1 MIELCCN
8 ASLAGSLGHI
18 QQAGTV
24 LMLPAGLDL
33 GRATIPDP
41 ASPQW
46 AVLRDRAEEPV
57 RIWTDRTPASQCA
70 LRFAACLLTG
80 TPDRAVLQLILPDWE
95 ARPDGVIVEHGSWGD
110 LAPEELAAH
119 LSETVELPPLRVRML
134 AGEWRTLADE
144 NAPLRAMV
152 NGRLISVEAGFYD
165 PLILRELPEGPVQ
178 VASLIG
184 NVLGRQRPGADD
196 RLLAGRIRAMLDAG
210 ALRMVGENPDRF
222 YASVVER
229 V

>member
-8 ASLAGSLGHI
+8 ASLAGSLGHVPR
-18 QQAGTV
+18 AGTV
-24 LMLPAGLDL
+24 LMLPADLDQD
-33 GRATIPDP
+33 GAAVP
-41 ASPQW
+41 APAAPQW

-95 ARPDGVIVEHGSWGD
+95 ARPDDMILEHGSWGD

-119 LSETVELPPLRVRML
+119 LSEAVELPPLRVRML

-178 VASLIG
+178 VANLIG
-184 NVLGRQRPGADD
+184 NVLGRQRPGVDD

-210 ALRMVGENPDRF
+210 ALRMVREDPDRF

-229 V
+229 A

>member
-24 LMLPAGLDL
+24 LMLPADLDQ
-33 GRATIPDP
+33 GRVAVPDS
-41 ASPQW
+41 AAPQW

-95 ARPDGVIVEHGSWGD
+95 TRPDGVILEHGSWGD
-110 LAPEELAAH
+110 PAPEELAAH
-119 LSETVELPPLRVRML
+119 LSEAVELPPLRVRML

-152 NGRLISVEAGFYD
+152 NGRLISVEAEFYD
-165 PLILRELPEGPVQ
+165 PLILREVQVGPVQ
-178 VASLIG
+178 VANLIG
-184 NVLGRQRPGADD
+184 NVLGRQHPGVDA

-210 ALRMVGENPDRF
+210 ALRMVREDPDRF

-229 V
+229 A